1 VPDPGRSRADLAAR
15 LAELS
20 PEARAL
26 VAQRLQSRRTQPGMT
41 IPRRDP
47 GEAVPLSS
55 AQWRLWFMEQLR
67 PGTNAWNTPVAARLR
82 GPLDVDALRAAL
94 VTLVARHATLRTI
107 FEAPGGVP
115 APVLLSNPAVDVPVL
130 ELTAGEDER
139 DGIDRF
145 VADEVATPF
154 DLAADLMIRARLLRL
169 GAEDH
174 ALVLVA
180 HHIACDGWSKGLLVS
195 ELGTAYDA
203 WSAGATPGLRE
214 LPIEYSDFAAWQRDR
229 LTGENLER
237 LNAYWRGRLDGH
249 APALLLPT
257 DRPRPTRQAF
267 GGAVHWLKV
276 PGPLAERT
284 RALGRQERATPFM
297 TLLAAFNALL
307 FARSGQLDVLVGSP
321 AAMRTHPEL
330 EHLVGLF
337 ANTLVYRT
345 SLAGRPNFRELIGRV
360 RETALGVYAHQ
371 ELPFEKIVEV
381 TKPRRDPSRN
391 PLVQV
396 NLRVEGREPVL
407 SLRDL
412 DVVPIPLD
420 PGIARFDLAIE
431 LGETDDGYDGYLE
444 YDTALFDAESAA
456 GYASDFVAI
465 LEEATQKPGTALPEL
480 AAVRAAGLGG
490 RRAG

>member
-1 VPDPGRSRADLAAR
+1 MPDPGRSRAELAAR

-26 VAQRLQSRRTQPGMT
+26 MARRLQSRRAQPGLT

-47 GEAVPLSS
+47 AEPVPLSS

-67 PGTNAWNTPVAARLR
+67 PGTNAWNTPIAARLS
-82 GPLDVDALRAAL
+82 GPLDIDALRAAL
-94 VTLVARHATLRTI
+94 ATLVGRHATLRTV

-115 APVLLSNPAVDVPVL
+115 APVLRADAEVELPVL
-130 ELTAGEDER
+130 DLGPDADEA
-139 DGIDRF
+139 DAIDRF
-145 VADEVATPF
+145 VSGEVATPF
-154 DLAADLMIRARLLRL
+154 DLAGDLMLRGRLLAV

-195 ELGTAYDA
+195 ELGSAYDA
-203 WSAGATPGLRE
+203 LSAGTTPELPE
-214 LPIEYSDFAAWQRDR
+214 LPIDYSDFAAWQRGR

-237 LNAYWRGRLDGH
+237 LNAYWRERLDGH
-249 APALLLPT
+249 ASALALPT

-267 GGAVHWLKV
+267 AGAVHWLKV
-276 PGPLAERT
+276 PGALAERA

-297 TLLAAFNALL
+297 TLLAAFKALL
-307 FARSGQLDVLVGSP
+307 HARSGQLDLLVGSP

-330 EHLVGLF
+330 EHVVGLF

-345 SLAGRPNFRELIGRV
+345 SLAGDPSFRELVGRV

-371 ELPFEKIVEV
+371 ELPFEKIVEAA
-381 TKPRRDPSRN
+381 KPRRDPSRN

-407 SLRDL
+407 ALRGV
-412 DVVPIPLD
+412 DVLPIPLD

-444 YDTALFDAESAA
+444 YDVALFDAETAA
-456 GYASDFVAI
+456 GYARDFIAI
-465 LEEATQKPGTALPEL
+465 LDQATEHPDIPLGRLT
-480 AAVRAAGLGG
+480 AVRAAGQ
-490 RRAG
+490 RRR